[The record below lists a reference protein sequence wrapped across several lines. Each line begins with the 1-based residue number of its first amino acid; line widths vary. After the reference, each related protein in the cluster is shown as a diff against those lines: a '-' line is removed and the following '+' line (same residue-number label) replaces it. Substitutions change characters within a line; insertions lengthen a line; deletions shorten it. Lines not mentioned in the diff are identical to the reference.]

1 MLVERYVRKLL
12 AKKAEGNTSSDVV
25 SEIVAAEG
33 VVATAA
39 FFRHCRGNSHQG
51 KKRLWSSDRADFK
64 RNAYKAKMPRRM
76 LQIPTWELVRRLAS
90 ESASFKPL
98 FPLMATWKNYIR
110 VW

>member
-12 AKKAEGNTSSDVV
+12 AKKAEGNTSIDVV
-25 SEIVAAEG
+25 SDVAAEG

-64 RNAYKAKMPRRM
+64 RNA
-76 LQIPTWELVRRLAS
+76 
-90 ESASFKPL
+90 
-98 FPLMATWKNYIR
+98 
-110 VW
+110 